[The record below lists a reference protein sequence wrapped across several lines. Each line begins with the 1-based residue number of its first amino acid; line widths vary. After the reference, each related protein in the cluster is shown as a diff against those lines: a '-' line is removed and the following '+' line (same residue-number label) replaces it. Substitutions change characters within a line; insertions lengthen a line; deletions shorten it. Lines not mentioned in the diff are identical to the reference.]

1 MTTRLS
7 PLDWTEY
14 SPSQEELEDS
24 SAWAT
29 LDGRLDAVCQDASTP
44 LVRVVVALDWAEYTE
59 APTDHRAQW
68 ERWVDSLPGF
78 AAATDT
84 VDEHTLN
91 TTSTTSNP

>member
-1 MTTRLS
+1 
-7 PLDWTEY
+7 
-14 SPSQEELEDS
+14 
-24 SAWAT
+24 
-29 LDGRLDAVCQDASTP
+29 
-44 LVRVVVALDWAEYTE
+44 VRVVVALDWAEYTE

-84 VDEHTLN
+84 VEGHTLN